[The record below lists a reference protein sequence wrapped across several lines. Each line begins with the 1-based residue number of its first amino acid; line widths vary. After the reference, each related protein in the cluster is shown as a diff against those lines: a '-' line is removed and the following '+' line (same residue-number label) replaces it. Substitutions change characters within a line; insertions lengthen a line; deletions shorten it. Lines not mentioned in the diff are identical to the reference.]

1 MYASQK
7 PHFPELNSPVS
18 YESPDQI
25 GGVSPSGEK
34 VGGGMGTAP
43 PSYRGAGGLA
53 PGDATRVGGVGHE
66 GGKNNRGSELPGSV
80 PVSPGFPQG
89 TVPGSP
95 VEHNAGLMGGGGG
108 LRIANPTPEP
118 EMEAKSQPQPSE
130 LPGSMYH
137 PYRPPGGGG

>member
-7 PHFPELNSPVS
+7 PQFPELHSPVS

-25 GGVSPSGEK
+25 GGGSPSGEK

-53 PGDATRVGGVGHE
+53 PGDATRVGG
-66 GGKNNRGSELPGSV
+66 GGNINRGSELPGSV
-80 PVSPGFPQG
+80 PASPGFSQG

-95 VEHNAGLMGGGGG
+95 VEHTAGLMGQGGG

-118 EMEAKSQPQPSE
+118 EMETQPSE
-130 LPGSMYH
+130 LPGSTYH

>member
-7 PHFPELNSPVS
+7 PQFPDLHSPVS

-53 PGDATRVGGVGHE
+53 PGDATRVGG
-66 GGKNNRGSELPGSV
+66 GGNINRGSELPGSELPGSV
-80 PVSPGFPQG
+80 PVSPGFSQG
-89 TVPGSP
+89 TMPGSP
-95 VEHNAGLMGGGGG
+95 VEHTAGLMGQGGG

-118 EMEAKSQPQPSE
+118 ETETQPQPSE